1 MPDNSQIEEHGKR
14 FRIKPFDGEFAPEF
28 EGMTPSEILARLD
41 DEYYA
46 KKLAG
51 GTEAYEA
58 LKAKFVSHAGAAGRE
73 EIRRNPY
80 SPLHFRDRPQTS

>member
-1 MPDNSQIEEHGKR
+1 MPENSQIEDRGKPS
-14 FRIKPFDGEFAPEF
+14 RIKTFDSGLTPEF
-28 EGMTPSEILARLD
+28 EGMTPSEILAQLD

-58 LKAKFVSHAGAAGRE
+58 LKAKYVSHAGAAGRE
-73 EIRRNPY
+73 GVRRNPY